1 MLLLS
6 LGPDLLAALLNG
18 SAPRDFNGPRPV
30 LAAVRARS
38 ERLARRAADI
48 SEQIQAAE

>member
-18 SAPRDFNGPRPV
+18 SAPRDFNGPDLSWLLFGPD
-30 LAAVRARS
+30 LAA
-38 ERLARRAADI
+38 LPAAPPDI